1 MHISRW
7 EAIIGFALESGEQLE
22 KSEIKHTG
30 TIVAWSEQVQGK

>member
-22 KSEIKHTG
+22 KSEIKHTA
-30 TIVAWSEQVQGK
+30 VLLLHDPNR